1 VSQPASAPELAP
13 RQPLDLRVVSD
24 DGVHSLRTQM
34 EYFDRASG
42 RLRVGWPT
50 DRLRLFPLMPG
61 QLVVVEIA
69 RPGDALYTLEAL
81 IESATTEEPPSLV
94 LRPDG
99 PWQRVQRRR
108 AARHPVDMR
117 PTSALL
123 LRGSPVEPVPFSA
136 TISDLSAGGL
146 RLSTATELHVG
157 DQLELAFG
165 TPSGGAELRLRVTV
179 ARASPAQDAWDIG
192 CQFVEPSATEREQI
206 VQFILA
212 QQGAV
217 ARSVV

>member
-1 VSQPASAPELAP
+1 MTEPAGAPELAP
-13 RQPLDLRVVSD
+13 RQQLDLRIASD
-24 DGVHSLRTQM
+24 DGVHSLRTHV

-61 QLVVVEIA
+61 QLVMVEVA
-69 RPGDALYTLEAL
+69 RPGDALYSIETL
-81 IESATTEEPPSLV
+81 IESATTEEPPSLI

-108 AARHPVDMR
+108 AVRHPVDMR
-117 PTSALL
+117 PTSALQ
-123 LRGSPVEPVPFSA
+123 LRGTSREPVAFSA
-136 TISDLSAGGL
+136 IISDLSAGGL
-146 RLSTATELHVG
+146 RLATVTELQVG

-165 TPSGGAELRLRVTV
+165 TPSGGAELRLRLTV
-179 ARASPAQDAWDIG
+179 VRTARGHDGWDVG

-217 ARSVV
+217 ARSI

>member
-1 VSQPASAPELAP
+1 MTEPAGAPELAP
-13 RQPLDLRVVSD
+13 RQQLDLRIASD
-24 DGVHSLRTQM
+24 DGVHSLRTHV

-50 DRLRLFPLMPG
+50 ERLRLFPLMPG
-61 QLVVVEIA
+61 QLVMVEVA
-69 RPGDALYTLEAL
+69 RPGDALYSIETL
-81 IESATTEEPPSLV
+81 IESATTEEPPSLI

-108 AARHPVDMR
+108 AVRHPVDMR
-117 PTSALL
+117 PTSALQ
-123 LRGSPVEPVPFSA
+123 LRGTSFEPVAFSA
-136 TISDLSAGGL
+136 IISDLSAGGL
-146 RLSTATELHVG
+146 RLQVG

-165 TPSGGAELRLRVTV
+165 TPSGGAELRLRLTV
-179 ARASPAQDAWDIG
+179 VRAARGRDGWDIG

-217 ARSVV
+217 ARSI